1 MSNNYPVEPQSYI
14 TTTTIVSFRIEIL
27 TLVLKSSVTINAVCF
42 NSDNNIVKTQIFNIM
57 GEEYES
63 WGNDDNYLVNLVA
76 EKLGLTLE
84 NNNISITENNNIL

>member
-1 MSNNYPVEPQSYI
+1 MSNNYPVEPQTYT
-14 TTTTIVSFRIEIL
+14 TTTTIDSFRIEVIN
-27 TLVLKSSVTINAVCF
+27 LVLKSSVTINAVCF
-42 NSDNNIVKTQIFNIM
+42 NSDNILVKTQIFNIV

-76 EKLGLTLE
+76 QKLGLTLE